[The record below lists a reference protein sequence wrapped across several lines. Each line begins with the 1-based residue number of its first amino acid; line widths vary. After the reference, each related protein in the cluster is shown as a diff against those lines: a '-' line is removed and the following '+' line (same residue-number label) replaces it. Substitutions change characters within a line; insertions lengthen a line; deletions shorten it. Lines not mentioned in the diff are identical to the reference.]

1 MDPAT
6 PTAAVR
12 CPVDGCEYH
21 PNVADAA
28 LAAMLLSIHA
38 QSLHVATPAPAPSY
52 TAGATARVEKSSRPT
67 VDEGV
72 SLEDWLYFE
81 QRSREYKNATRI
93 TGLDLTY
100 QLLDC
105 CNPDGLRKNLVRM
118 HRDSLT
124 SCKENELLTH
134 IRKLAVRTENAMVA
148 RDVLSKMRQDRDEP
162 VRAFSARLRGQARVC
177 QFVAKCQ
184 CPHCLDHDVCVG
196 TDYSDIVVRDQLVL
210 GCADHDLKLD
220 YLTEKGPSAS
230 LDEVMAFVEGKESGK
245 LSLQQ
250 LAGGSE
256 AAAPISSFRKQQK
269 AVVRQQAPPTP
280 LHTPP
285 CTHCGQS
292 GHGSGRD
299 ERSAN
304 CPAHDQAC
312 AKCGKQGHLGTV
324 CRHPST
330 SSPRYGQ
337 RRSDQPP
344 QRETVT
350 AVFQSL
356 CGVTITLPA
365 EDAVVCNVEDLPN
378 FPGVDHRSETDV
390 SACNAASESSM
401 TAACE
406 CPRRQP
412 PPPPPRE
419 LPYPAVEENREKLE
433 QWLLS
438 HYKASTFNTCHH
450 QPLLP
455 MEGPPLRLK
464 IDPYAKPVACHK
476 PIDVPIHWRDDVK
489 AGLDQ
494 VCRMRVIEEVPIGT
508 PATWCHRMVIAAKK
522 NGKPRRTVDLQALNA
537 TSTRE
542 THRTQRPFLQARSV
556 PHGTKKTVCDAWNGY
571 HSVPLHPD
579 DRHLTT
585 FITPWGR
592 YRYRS
597 APQCY
602 VASGDGFTRR
612 FDEIVAHITNKT
624 TCVDDTLLWAD
635 ITEQAFWQAV
645 QWLETRGRNGVTQNP
660 DKFVFGKDTVEF
672 AGFEITRTSV
682 KPCSKML
689 QSIQDFPTPKN
700 ITDIRSWFGLVNQ
713 SPTPLR

>member
-1 MDPAT
+1 MDPVT

-28 LAAMLLSIHA
+28 LAATLLSIHA

-52 TAGATARVEKSSRPT
+52 TTGATARVEKISRPT

-81 QRSREYKNATRI
+81 QRWREYKNATRI

-100 QLLDC
+100 QLLEC

-124 SCKENELLTH
+124 TCKENELLTH
-134 IRKLAVRTENAMVA
+134 IRRLAVRTENAMVA

-162 VRAFSARLRGQARVC
+162 VRAFSARLKGQARVC

-184 CPHCLDHDVCVG
+184 CPHCPDHDVCVG

-210 GCADHDLKLD
+210 GCADHDIKLD
-220 YLTEKGPSAS
+220 CLTEKGPGAS
-230 LDEVMAFVEGKESGK
+230 LDEVMPFVEGKESGK

-256 AAAPISSFRKQQK
+256 AAAPISSLRKQQR
-269 AVVRQQAPPTP
+269 AVVKQRAPPTP

-304 CPAHDQAC
+304 CPAYDQAC
-312 AKCGKQGHLGTV
+312 FKCGKQGHLGTV

-330 SSPRYGQ
+330 ASPRYGQ
-337 RRSDQPP
+337 RRSNQPL

-356 CGVTITLPA
+356 CGVTSTLPA
-365 EDAVVCNVEDLPN
+365 EDAVVCNVKDFKLEHFNYDATRDTWVKKASAPQPTMSLHATHYPSDTRALGLPSSLRRPTKAALISVVADTGCQSCLAGPNLLRKLGLRECALNKTSLNMSAANRNRLDIIGAIALRLSISASHGSTETRQIVYICRDTSDFFLSRGACVALGIVSPN
-378 FPGVDHRSETDV
+378 FPSVDHRSDTDV

-412 PPPPPRE
+412 PPPPPKE
-419 LPYPAVEENREKLE
+419 LPPGQYLPHWTWRETLE
-433 QWLLS
+433 AREDALRVRHMRAHERLS
-438 HYKASTFNTCHH
+438 EHTRV
-450 QPLLP
+450 L
-455 MEGPPLRLK
+455 PPLAIGNCVRMQNLVG
-464 IDPYAKPVACHK
+464 PYPTKWDRTGIVVEVRQFDQYVVRVDGSGRVTLRNRKHLRQYTPHVARASLVNSPSVVPLATTTPVA
-476 PIDVPIHWRDDVK
+476 P
-489 AGLDQ
+489 AGL
-494 VCRMRVIEEVPIGT
+494 
-508 PATWCHRMVIAAKK
+508 
-522 NGKPRRTVDLQALNA
+522 
-537 TSTRE
+537 
-542 THRTQRPFLQARSV
+542 
-556 PHGTKKTVCDAWNGY
+556 
-571 HSVPLHPD
+571 
-579 DRHLTT
+579 
-585 FITPWGR
+585 
-592 YRYRS
+592 
-597 APQCY
+597 
-602 VASGDGFTRR
+602 
-612 FDEIVAHITNKT
+612 
-624 TCVDDTLLWAD
+624 
-635 ITEQAFWQAV
+635 
-645 QWLETRGRNGVTQNP
+645 
-660 DKFVFGKDTVEF
+660 
-672 AGFEITRTSV
+672 
-682 KPCSKML
+682 
-689 QSIQDFPTPKN
+689 
-700 ITDIRSWFGLVNQ
+700 
-713 SPTPLR
+713 